1 MYAVIETGGKQYR
14 VTQGQDLK
22 VEKIPGQTGEEVVFD
37 KVLVIGD
44 GENVTVGKP
53 YVDNAK
59 VLGKIARQAKD
70 RKVPVFKYK
79 RRKGF
84 RRNKGHRQDFSL
96 VKIEAIQA

>member
-22 VEKIPGQTGEEVVFD
+22 IEKVAGQTGEEVVFD
-37 KVLVIGD
+37 KVLAVGEGD
-44 GENVTVGKP
+44 NVTVGKP
-53 YVDNAK
+53 YVENAK
-59 VLGKIARQAKD
+59 VVGKLARQAKD

>member
-22 VEKIPGQTGEEVVFD
+22 VEKIPGQAGEEVVFD
-37 KVLVIGD
+37 KVLVVSD
-44 GENVTVGKP
+44 GENMTIGKP

-59 VLGKIARQAKD
+59 VLGKLIRQAKD

-79 RRKGF
+79 RRKGY
-84 RRNKGHRQDFSL
+84 RRNKGHRQYFSMI
-96 VKIEAIQA
+96 KIEAIQA

>member
-22 VEKIPGQTGEEVVFD
+22 VEKLPGQAGEEIVFD
-37 KVLVIGD
+37 KVLVVAD

-53 YVDNAK
+53 YVENAK
-59 VLGKIARQAKD
+59 VLGKVSRQAKG
-70 RKVPVFKYK
+70 RKVHVFKYK
-79 RRKGF
+79 RRKGY

-96 VKIEAIQA
+96 VTIKAIQV